1 MPKLMATRDAYGEAL
16 VSIGRENPDVVV
28 LDCDLSSSTK
38 TGMFA
43 KEFPD
48 RFFNVGIAESNMMG
62 IAAGLAR
69 SGKIVFASSFAVF
82 ATGRVYDQ
90 IRQSIAYPKANVK
103 IVATHAGL
111 TVGPDGASHQA
122 LEDIALMR
130 VLPNMTVIVPS
141 DAKETMEAV
150 EASVRLDGPVYLRL
164 GREAV
169 PEVMPAGV
177 HFEVGKAAPV
187 FPDVSRTDILEGKGG
202 SFDVLFACC
211 GIMVKAGVEAAN
223 MLEKSGV
230 RCLAANFASV
240 KPLDA
245 EFLVSAAKASRVVI
259 AAEEH
264 SIIGGFGS
272 AVCECLGDSYPTV
285 VKRVGVKDVF
295 GESGP
300 ASELLQAYGLTAEDL
315 VQEAKNAL
323 SS

>member
-69 SGKIVFASSFAVF
+69 SGKTVFASSFAVF
-82 ATGRVYDQ
+82 AAGRAYDQ

-130 VLPNMTVIVPS
+130 VLPNMSVIVPS
-141 DAKETMEAV
+141 DARQTMDAV
-150 EASVRLDGPVYLRL
+150 KASVGTEGPVYLRL

-169 PEVMPAGV
+169 PEVMPPDAR
-177 HFEVGKAAPV
+177 FELGKAIPV
-187 FPDVSRTDILEGKGG
+187 HPRISRSDILGG
-202 SFDVLFACC
+202 NGRAFDVLFACC

-223 MLEKSGV
+223 ILEDSGI
-230 RCLAANFASV
+230 RCLVADFASV
-240 KPLDA
+240 KPLDS
-245 EFLVSAAKASRVVI
+245 ELLVAAAKASRVVV

-272 AVCECLGDSYPTV
+272 AVCECLGGTYPTL

-295 GESGP
+295 GESGK
-300 ASELLQAYGLTAEDL
+300 AGELLRAYGLTSEDL
-315 VQEAKNAL
+315 VLEAKKAL